1 MNLKIENGIL
11 TGYAKYP
18 DEDTT
23 EITLPE
29 QVTGICNYTFFHW
42 KSLRTVSLPSKLKS
56 IDYGAFEGCRALEEI
71 IFPDSLEH
79 IGHCAFWSCIS
90 LKEIIIPEQVKHIGY
105 GAFASCM
112 NLEKITVSEN
122 NPYFTSLDGVLY
134 NKDFTELYC
143 CPAGKKKIKIPETVV
158 KVRKFAFCGCRH
170 LTEIR
175 IPASVK
181 HIQYGAFR
189 QCTNLKEIL
198 IPVTVLQCENPDFPL
213 DTLVSVQGKSGVMT
227 YQPSESHH
235 NWPASYLVLE
245 RDFSVRFDRN
255 RKYDLIFRMF
265 FAGIFGAEDYVKKN
279 FSKMF
284 RFLIDNDKTEE
295 IRKILEM
302 QKFISKRNINSFIR
316 YADEN
321 SHSECW
327 EILSDYKKEHLS

>member
-11 TGYAKYP
+11 TGYSRYP

-29 QVTGICNYTFFHW
+29 QVTGICDYTFFQW
-42 KSLRTVSLPSKLKS
+42 KSLRSVSLPSKLKS
-56 IDYGAFEGCRALEEI
+56 IDYGAFEGCKALEEI

-79 IGHCAFWSCIS
+79 IGHCAFWGCIS
-90 LKEIIIPEQVKHIGY
+90 LKEIIIPEQVSHIGY
-105 GAFASCM
+105 GAFASCR
-112 NLEKITVSEN
+112 NLEEISVSEK
-122 NPYFTSLDGVLY
+122 NPYFTSADGVLY
-134 NKDFTELYC
+134 NKDMTELYC
-143 CPAGKKKIKIPETVV
+143 CPAGKKEIRIPETVT
-158 KVRKFAFCGCRH
+158 KIRKFAFCGCQY
-170 LTEIR
+170 LTEIH

-189 QCTNLKEIL
+189 WCDALKEIL

-245 RDFSVRFDRN
+245 RDYSFRFDRN

-284 RFLIDNDKTEE
+284 RFLIDNNDTEK
-295 IRKILEM
+295 IRKILELN
-302 QKFISKRNINSFIR
+302 KFISKRNIGRFIS
-316 YADEN
+316 YAEEN
-321 SHSECW
+321 YHPECR
-327 EILSDYKKEHLS
+327 EILSQYKKEKLS